1 MCVEID
7 ALLLNFLVSPNHYS
21 LSTYFISK
29 FQVAYSEYH
38 NHIFCCIRRIFISK
52 FSTEILLQF
61 HISSHWTRVPVRI
74 QSAQSFSGQTP
85 PMHSYI
91 ANLKMAAASHKRK
104 WILQRIRNFPV
115 LTLNLASN
123 FAHLESQTSAT
134 FLHQW
139 ISVGI
144 LETPY
149 TWTEI
154 L

>member
-1 MCVEID
+1 MHFC
-7 ALLLNFLVSPNHYS
+7 LTFLFHPIIILYPHILFPNSKLHIQNIIITFFAVSEES
-21 LSTYFISK
+21 LFPSFPQKYFCSFISALTELE
-29 FQVAYSEYH
+29 FQWEF
-38 NHIFCCIRRIFISK
+38 NRP
-52 FSTEILLQF
+52 
-61 HISSHWTRVPVRI
+61 SH
-74 QSAQSFSGQTP
+74 FLGKHH
-85 PMHSYI
+85 HSYI